1 MSKIAGAVM
10 ILLASS
16 LLGFLYSREVE
27 RKLNTLYEIQR
38 ILIMLK
44 GEITY
49 HKAPAAEAFCEVSK
63 HVKEPF
69 SNFFY
74 NTAMELDQGFGKTIE
89 QIWQE
94 CCDTELKEL
103 IIAGEDRKTFR
114 EFGACMGYLDAQ
126 MQISSIGLYSE
137 KLDVRIKESERGIRE
152 KQKIFKCMGI
162 MGGIFLIL
170 LIA

>member
-1 MSKIAGAVM
+1 MAKIAGAVM

-69 SNFFY
+69 SSFFY
-74 NTAMELDQGFGKTIE
+74 STAMELDKSFGKTIE
-89 QIWQE
+89 RIWQE
-94 CCDTELKEL
+94 SCDTELKEL

>member
-1 MSKIAGAVM
+1 MAKITGAVM

-49 HKAPAAEAFCEVSK
+49 HKAPVAEAFCEVSK

-69 SNFFY
+69 SIFLY
-74 NTAMELDQGFGKTIE
+74 NTGMELDKGFGKTIE

-94 CCDTELKEL
+94 KCDTELREL
-103 IIAGEDRKTFR
+103 SIVAEDRKTFR
-114 EFGACMGYLDAQ
+114 EFGACMGYLDAK
-126 MQISSIGLYSE
+126 MQLSSIGLYSE
-137 KLDVRIKESERGIRE
+137 RLDVRIKESERGIRE
-152 KQKIFKCMGI
+152 KQKIFKCLGI
-162 MGGIFLIL
+162 MGGVFLIL